1 MGEKGDQDEGSLE
14 NVGQRQHHS
23 LYKGVQNSKETWE
36 VLKDLYETT
45 NKNRV
50 LFLKTNILSIKM
62 KENGNVSNFLSRSKE
77 LKDKLANIGEK
88 I

>member
-1 MGEKGDQDEGSLE
+1 MKVLLRMPIKDNIIPQIRECKT
-14 NVGQRQHHS
+14 
-23 LYKGVQNSKETWE
+23 SKETWE
-36 VLKDLYETT
+36 VLKYLYETT

-62 KENGNVSNFLSRSKE
+62 KENGNASNFLSRIKE